1 MQNITREFSG
11 HSSRESITEIP
22 AHLQAVQGQ
31 VMPSL
36 DTNTGWEPPDSTKN
50 RAGPHLNTSSCK
62 VAVIC
67 HQQTWQQNQNR
78 LDQRVNLKE
87 ATRDKSE
94 HHRAA
99 GRSTRTRTR
108 THWHIQVRQ
117 SHRAAFRLM
126 KLSLRFFRNC
136 NPEAAPG
143 GVHQTDVKRGDVSFR
158 LEFCQTFVPE
168 PESVSPGVSQRRSVS
183 ELLLDWSKD
192 TFSHCNTCCPAQ
204 ICGNDG

>member
-50 RAGPHLNTSSCK
+50 RAGPPLNTSSC
-62 VAVIC
+62 VVSLQWLAI
-67 HQQTWQQNQNR
+67 NR
-78 LDQRVNLKE
+78 HD
-87 ATRDKSE
+87 S
-94 HHRAA
+94 
-99 GRSTRTRTR
+99 RTRTDWTKEWIWR
-108 THWHIQVRQ
+108 KQPGTNLNITEQQDGPPEPEPGHTDTSRSD
-117 SHRAAFRLM
+117 SHTEL
-126 KLSLRFFRNC
+126 LSLRFFRNC

-158 LEFCQTFVPE
+158 LEFCQTFTPE
-168 PESVSPGVSQRRSVS
+168 PAESVSPGVSQRRSVS

-192 TFSHCNTCCPAQ
+192 TFSHFNTCCPAQ